1 MIFATGMA
9 EEPPMGFD
17 PKPSLVFHDDHLYPR
32 ANTCSNEVS
41 IPAKTSSYDEFA
53 YNASFG
59 IINSVGFG
67 QL

>member
-9 EEPPMGFD
+9 EEPLMGFD
-17 PKPSLVFHDDHLYPR
+17 LKPSLVFQNDHLYPR
-32 ANTCSNEVS
+32 ANTCSNEIS
-41 IPAKTSSYDEFA
+41 IPTQIALYEEFA

-59 IINSVGFG
+59 VINSVGFG